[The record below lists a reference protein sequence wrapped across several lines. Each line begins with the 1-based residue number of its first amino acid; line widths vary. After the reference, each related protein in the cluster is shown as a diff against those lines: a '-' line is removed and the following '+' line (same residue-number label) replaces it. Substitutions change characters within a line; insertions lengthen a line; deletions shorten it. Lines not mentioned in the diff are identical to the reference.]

1 MRSNFLGWKSYLVF
15 GSFYDVTEK
24 SKLLLYTGCPDGFAF
39 FYDVKERMTTIF
51 LRSSYT
57 IQGTPK
63 DSKQVK
69 LCISLFWVK
78 KLFGNTFA
86 VVCCGTW
93 DEFFFFHLW
102 FPMLNYGY
110 KVKSSIEDIHFIGTR

>member
-15 GSFYDVTEK
+15 DSFYNVTEK

-93 DEFFFFHLW
+93 DEFFFFSFVVPYAKLW
-102 FPMLNYGY
+102 LQSQVIY
-110 KVKSSIEDIHFIGTR
+110 